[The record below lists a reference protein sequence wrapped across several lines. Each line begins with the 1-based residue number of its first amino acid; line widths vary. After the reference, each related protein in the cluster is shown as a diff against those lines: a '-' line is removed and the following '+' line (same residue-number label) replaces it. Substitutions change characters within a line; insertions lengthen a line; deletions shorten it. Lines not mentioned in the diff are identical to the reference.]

1 MPTDSQVPDNTRTM
15 DYCIQCNRPMSRC
28 ICSFVTHIDNPLPV
42 VILQH
47 LRERHHPKGT
57 AKLAQMCLANCDI
70 ISEKDFS
77 LPLKKILDRYQPILL
92 WPATELYQQI
102 TKLPAEVF
110 QTSRPTNTTDEKPY
124 ALIVI
129 DGTWKK
135 ANKIFLSH
143 PEFQTMPRC
152 MIENQS
158 NQYHHRKSPSD
169 QHLSTLEAIYFGLKQ
184 LQPNGFNDKLKEL
197 LNAQQA
203 MVEHWQREVRKHQ
216 QD

>member
-1 MPTDSQVPDNTRTM
+1 
-15 DYCIQCNRPMSRC
+15 MSRC
-28 ICSFVTHIDNPLPV
+28 ICSFVTPIDNPLPV

-77 LPLKKILDRYQPILL
+77 EPLKQILERYQPILL
-92 WPATELYQQI
+92 WPATEHCQKI
-102 TKLPAEVF
+102 TILPAEAF
-110 QTSRPTNTTDEKPY
+110 KTTNQADTTNEKPY

-143 PEFQTMPRC
+143 PELQTLPRC
-152 MIENQS
+152 IIENQS

-169 QHLSTLEAIYFGLKQ
+169 QHLSTLEAIYFGLEQ
-184 LQPNGFNDKLKEL
+184 LQPKDSNKELGEL
-197 LNAQQA
+197 LNAQQQ
-203 MVEHWQREVRKHQ
+203 MVEHWQSEVIKHQ
-216 QD
+216 LEKTKR

>member
-1 MPTDSQVPDNTRTM
+1 MPTDSQVPNNTKTM

-77 LPLKKILDRYQPILL
+77 LPLKKILDHYQPILL

-102 TKLPAEVF
+102 TKLPAEAF
-110 QTSRPTNTTDEKPY
+110 QTSRSTNTTDKRPY
-124 ALIVI
+124 ALIAI

-143 PEFQTMPRC
+143 PELQTMPRC
-152 MIENQS
+152 IIENQS
-158 NQYHHRKSPSD
+158 NQYHHRDEKSYTRCRPYAW
-169 QHLSTLEAIYFGLKQ
+169 HAHRFYHH
-184 LQPNGFNDKLKEL
+184 EL
-197 LNAQQA
+197 G
-203 MVEHWQREVRKHQ
+203 VIP
-216 QD
+216 

>member
-1 MPTDSQVPDNTRTM
+1 
-15 DYCIQCNRPMSRC
+15 MSRC

-57 AKLAQMCLANCDI
+57 AKLAQMCLTNCDI

-92 WPATELYQQI
+92 WPATEQYQQI
-102 TKLPAEVF
+102 TKLPAEAF

-129 DGTWKK
+129 DGTWKRPTRS
-135 ANKIFLSH
+135 F
-143 PEFQTMPRC
+143 
-152 MIENQS
+152 
-158 NQYHHRKSPSD
+158 
-169 QHLSTLEAIYFGLKQ
+169 
-184 LQPNGFNDKLKEL
+184 
-197 LNAQQA
+197 
-203 MVEHWQREVRKHQ
+203 
-216 QD
+216 